1 MTLLA
6 HNIKSKIAIFLL
18 LILLPGGFISCT
30 DNRNPIPYVPVNLF
44 LYLNDPLYIGLNT
57 IGSAV
62 YITGGVN
69 GIIVYR
75 ESQTQFRAF
84 DRTCTN
90 EPQGS
95 CAVEKDNSGII
106 VVCPCCNSEFYLV
119 IDGQVKK
126 GPAEISLLEYSATFD
141 GEKIHIYN

>member
-1 MTLLA
+1 MTFLA

-18 LILLPGGFISCT
+18 FILLPSGFLSCT
-30 DNRNPIPYVPVNLF
+30 KNRDLIPYVPVNLF
-44 LYLNDPLYIGLNT
+44 IYLNDPLYINLNT
-57 IGSAV
+57 IGSSIN
-62 YITGGVN
+62 ITGGVN

-75 ESQTQFRAF
+75 ESQTQFAAF
-84 DRTCTN
+84 ERTCTN

-95 CAVEKDNSGII
+95 CAVKKDDSGII
-106 VVCPCCNSEFYLV
+106 VVCPCCESEFYLV

-126 GPAEISLLEYSATFD
+126 GPAEISLLQYSATFD